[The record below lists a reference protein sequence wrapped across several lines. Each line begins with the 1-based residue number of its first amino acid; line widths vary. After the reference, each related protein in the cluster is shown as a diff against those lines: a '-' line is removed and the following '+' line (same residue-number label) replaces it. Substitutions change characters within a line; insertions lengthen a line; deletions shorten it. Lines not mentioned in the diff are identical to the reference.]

1 MTEDPMSF
9 DALAM
14 QSTIS
19 DTVLRPA
26 WAGQVIAA
34 LRWAGETHGWGHLTR
49 EEKGILHCLRL
60 RVQGRVDHPED
71 DGLEYAGTTG
81 LIGWVIR
88 ILLDD
93 PRFAARQP
101 EYRELVAQFDRALKD
116 MYLRHRDEGQ
126 S

>member
-19 DTVLRPA
+19 ATVLRPA

-49 EEKGILHCLRL
+49 EEEGILHCLRL
-60 RVQGRVDHPED
+60 RVEGRVDRPAD
-71 DGLEYAGTTG
+71 DDLEYAGTTG
-81 LIGWVIR
+81 LIGWVTR

-93 PRFAARQP
+93 PRFAERQP
-101 EYRELVAQFDRALKD
+101 EYRELVAQFDRAVMD
-116 MYLRHRDEGQ
+116 MYRRHQEEDQ